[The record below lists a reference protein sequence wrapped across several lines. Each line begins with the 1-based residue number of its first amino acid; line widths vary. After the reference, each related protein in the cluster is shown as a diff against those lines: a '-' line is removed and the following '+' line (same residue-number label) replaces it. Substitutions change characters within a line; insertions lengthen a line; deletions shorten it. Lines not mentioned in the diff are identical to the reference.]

1 MELAQTPLYAWH
13 LEQGAR
19 MVDFAGWSMPL
30 QYTSIVEEHHATR
43 QRCTLFDVSHMGRL
57 RFEGIGACGLLDRL
71 LTRRVSDLP
80 LGKVRYSLI
89 TNAAGGI
96 LDDVLVS
103 HLESPS
109 GQRYYLL
116 VVNAG
121 NRDKI
126 VQWVVSQMSDGEQV
140 QMLDRTVETAMIAV
154 QGPLA
159 LSVVSPLLD
168 RKLETLGYYQAVVT
182 RLLGRVCIVSR
193 TGYTGED
200 GCELIVRREDAV
212 DVCANVFRSGREQR
226 IQPAGLGCRDTL
238 RLEAGMPLYGHELD
252 ESIDPFQAGLG
263 FAVNLADRQFPGC
276 EALRQRKTDAT
287 RRRRVG
293 LSVDGRRPAREGY
306 RVLSEDGREV
316 GVVTSGTLSPTLQ
329 RLVAMAYV
337 EPQLA
342 TVGTR
347 LQVDVRGQ
355 QVGAEVVK
363 LPFYVRSP

>member
-13 LEQGAR
+13 LQQNAR

-43 QRCTLFDVSHMGRL
+43 QRCTVFDVSHMGRL
-57 RFEGIGACGLLDRL
+57 RFEGIDACGLLDRL

-89 TNAAGGI
+89 TNREGGI

-103 HLESPS
+103 HLEAPS

-116 VVNAG
+116 VVNAS

-126 VQWVVSQMSDGEQV
+126 VQWIASQVADGEQV
-140 QMLDRTVETAMIAV
+140 QMLDRTADTAMIAV

-159 LSVVSPLLD
+159 LSVVSPLLE
-168 RKLETLGYYQAVVT
+168 RKLESLGYYRAVVT

-200 GCELIVRREDAV
+200 GCELIVRGEDAM
-212 DVCANVFRSGREQR
+212 DVCANLFRSGREQQ
-226 IQPAGLGCRDTL
+226 IQAAGLGCRDTL

-263 FAVNLADRQFPGC
+263 FAVNLPDRQFPGC
-276 EALRQRKTDAT
+276 DALQKRQADPSL
-287 RRRRVG
+287 RRRVG

-306 RVLSEDGREV
+306 RVFAEDAREV
-316 GVVTSGTLSPTLQ
+316 GIVTSGTLSPTLQ
-329 RLVAMAYV
+329 RPIAMAYV
-337 EPQLA
+337 EPHLA

>member
-1 MELAQTPLYAWH
+1 
-13 LEQGAR
+13 
-19 MVDFAGWSMPL
+19 
-30 QYTSIVEEHHATR
+30 
-43 QRCTLFDVSHMGRL
+43 
-57 RFEGIGACGLLDRL
+57 
-71 LTRRVSDLP
+71 
-80 LGKVRYSLI
+80 
-89 TNAAGGI
+89 
-96 LDDVLVS
+96 
-103 HLESPS
+103 
-109 GQRYYLL
+109 
-116 VVNAG
+116 
-121 NRDKI
+121 
-126 VQWVVSQMSDGEQV
+126 
-140 QMLDRTVETAMIAV
+140 
-154 QGPLA
+154 
-159 LSVVSPLLD
+159 
-168 RKLETLGYYQAVVT
+168 
-182 RLLGRVCIVSR
+182 
-193 TGYTGED
+193 
-200 GCELIVRREDAV
+200 
-212 DVCANVFRSGREQR
+212 
-226 IQPAGLGCRDTL
+226 
-238 RLEAGMPLYGHELD
+238 MPLYGHELD